1 MKDLDKVYRD
11 APKFESPAALDQRI
25 LRVAET
31 RSRSRQ
37 DQTETVRLNSAA
49 RLNSRWRIAGLAVT
63 ATGMFAIGLG
73 VLLQTGMI
81 NYGDK
86 VDPVADSSIVA
97 SAETARTGVSNRRAD
112 GVSVGAPQLSSSSKV
127 VPRTSESVEESLL
140 VNESQIA
147 KLDQLTVAEQP
158 MSLATDD
165 IPAVTDT
172 SQSVGALDNSMAES
186 ASVATSQLAPPQ
198 EAEIA
203 IADSDA
209 GDLATSIASSAR
221 VDSAQVEA
229 DNTQAAADNMI
240 AAAPELAESETRE
253 NSRSSSTI
261 ASLAVQKSTQ
271 ITSAESQVSAGT
283 TSDFSAKS
291 GNKRLT
297 QIRSVDWLLKQNQ
310 NDFTVQLAP
319 IANKTTLF
327 LIADNLPLVTDQ
339 LRAGSVSWLLLHG
352 RFTDRA
358 TAELAMAEIIN
369 SVAELPQVKAL
380 VDPKIVSFGE
390 IRQSL
395 K

>member
-37 DQTETVRLNSAA
+37 DQTETVRLSSTV
-49 RLNSRWRIAGLAVT
+49 RLNSRWRIAGFAVT

-86 VDPVADSSIVA
+86 VDPAADSSIIV

-172 SQSVGALDNSMAES
+172 SQSVSALDNSMAES

-229 DNTQAAADNMI
+229 DNTQAADNMI

-297 QIRSVDWLLKQNQ
+297 QIRSVDWLLMQNQ

>member
-1 MKDLDKVYRD
+1 M
-11 APKFESPAALDQRI
+11 
-25 LRVAET
+25 
-31 RSRSRQ
+31 
-37 DQTETVRLNSAA
+37 
-49 RLNSRWRIAGLAVT
+49 
-63 ATGMFAIGLG
+63 
-73 VLLQTGMI
+73 
-81 NYGDK
+81 
-86 VDPVADSSIVA
+86 
-97 SAETARTGVSNRRAD
+97 
-112 GVSVGAPQLSSSSKV
+112 SVGAPQLSSSSKV

-147 KLDQLTVAEQP
+147 KLDQLTVAEQS

-186 ASVATSQLAPPQ
+186 ASVATSQLALPQ

-297 QIRSVDWLLKQNQ
+297 QIRSCLLY
-310 NDFTVQLAP
+310 TSP
-319 IANKTTLF
+319 S
-327 LIADNLPLVTDQ
+327 P
-339 LRAGSVSWLLLHG
+339 R
-352 RFTDRA
+352 DR
-358 TAELAMAEIIN
+358 
-369 SVAELPQVKAL
+369 
-380 VDPKIVSFGE
+380 G
-390 IRQSL
+390 
-395 K
+395 

>member
-86 VDPVADSSIVA
+86 VDPVADSSIVV

-229 DNTQAAADNMI
+229 DNTQAADNMI

>member
-86 VDPVADSSIVA
+86 VDPVADSSIIV
-97 SAETARTGVSNRRAD
+97 SAEPARTGVSNRRAD

-186 ASVATSQLAPPQ
+186 ASVATSQVAPPQ
-198 EAEIA
+198 ESEIA

-209 GDLATSIASSAR
+209 GDLATSIASSA
-221 VDSAQVEA
+221 
-229 DNTQAAADNMI
+229 
-240 AAAPELAESETRE
+240 
-253 NSRSSSTI
+253 
-261 ASLAVQKSTQ
+261 
-271 ITSAESQVSAGT
+271 
-283 TSDFSAKS
+283 
-291 GNKRLT
+291 LT
-297 QIRSVDWLLKQNQ
+297 D
-310 NDFTVQLAP
+310 
-319 IANKTTLF
+319 
-327 LIADNLPLVTDQ
+327 
-339 LRAGSVSWLLLHG
+339 
-352 RFTDRA
+352 
-358 TAELAMAEIIN
+358 
-369 SVAELPQVKAL
+369 
-380 VDPKIVSFGE
+380 
-390 IRQSL
+390 
-395 K
+395 

>member
-37 DQTETVRLNSAA
+37 DQTETVRLSSTV
-49 RLNSRWRIAGLAVT
+49 RLNSRWRIAGFAVT

-86 VDPVADSSIVA
+86 VADSSIIV

-165 IPAVTDT
+165 ISAVTDT
-172 SQSVGALDNSMAES
+172 SQSVSALDNSMAES

-221 VDSAQVEA
+221 VD
-229 DNTQAAADNMI
+229 NTQAAADNMLSHI
-240 AAAPELAESETRE
+240 H
-253 NSRSSSTI
+253 I
-261 ASLAVQKSTQ
+261 
-271 ITSAESQVSAGT
+271 
-283 TSDFSAKS
+283 
-291 GNKRLT
+291 
-297 QIRSVDWLLKQNQ
+297 
-310 NDFTVQLAP
+310 
-319 IANKTTLF
+319 
-327 LIADNLPLVTDQ
+327 
-339 LRAGSVSWLLLHG
+339 
-352 RFTDRA
+352 
-358 TAELAMAEIIN
+358 
-369 SVAELPQVKAL
+369 
-380 VDPKIVSFGE
+380 
-390 IRQSL
+390 
-395 K
+395 

>member
-86 VDPVADSSIVA
+86 VDPVADSSIIV

-186 ASVATSQLAPPQ
+186 ASVAISQLAPPQ

-229 DNTQAAADNMI
+229 DNTQAADNMI

-261 ASLAVQKSTQ
+261 ASLTAQKSTQ

-358 TAELAMAEIIN
+358 TAELALAEIIN